1 MADPLF
7 SPDGKWMWSGTEWIP
22 APPGQSGQ
30 QLNMQDSVIGGD
42 VVCMMPTKDSP
53 NNITAMVGAAVMF
66 EMISMIAE
74 NVAS

>member
-1 MADPLF
+1 MDEAVELLHAAR
-7 SPDGKWMWSGTEWIP
+7 E
-22 APPGQSGQ
+22 
-30 QLNMQDSVIGGD
+30 LNIIGGD

-74 NVAS
+74 NTAAG